1 MTIPTV
7 CASRPL
13 RFNHPA
19 IFIHRLPRAWWN
31 ISGSHCA
38 ILINFSVHAVL
49 HKMSK
54 IPILRQSLYIDC
66 GRSSFRGAAQN
77 WPCRQKSGFTGY
89 LLSMPLAIFM
99 HRLLM
104 IILRT
109 NYYFFIGTMRKVR
122 LTHKE
127 TERCA
132 SVYFPVWAHAMFS
145 TLRLP
150 KRAKLIVY

>member
-77 WPCRQKSGFTGY
+77 WPCKQKSGFSGY

-104 IILRT
+104 IILRN
-109 NYYFFIGTMRKVR
+109 NYVIFYWNDEKSPSHTQRNGALCVR
-122 LTHKE
+122 LLSCVSSCYVFYT
-127 TERCA
+127 
-132 SVYFPVWAHAMFS
+132 PS
-145 TLRLP
+145 TQES
-150 KRAKLIVY
+150 

>member
-31 ISGSHCA
+31 ISGSHCD

-77 WPCRQKSGFTGY
+77 WPCRQKSGFSGY

-104 IILRT
+104 IILR
-109 NYYFFIGTMRKVR
+109 NNYFFYWNDGENSVSHTKKRSVVR
-122 LTHKE
+122 PSTFLCELMLCFLH
-127 TERCA
+127 
-132 SVYFPVWAHAMFS
+132 SVCPRELS
-145 TLRLP
+145 
-150 KRAKLIVY
+150 